1 MPDQAKL
8 NVKALYAKL
17 CPQCREILIRQ
28 IKDDLVDQ
36 QIREQL
42 EKKE

>member
-1 MPDQAKL
+1 LSQAKL
-8 NVKALYAKL
+8 NIKKLYGKL
-17 CPQCREILIRQ
+17 CPECRKKLIRQ

-42 EKKE
+42 EQKE